1 MPKAKFY
8 YGTKGQLDDKNI
20 ENGALYMTTDEEK
33 WYVDMDGERHL
44 LSQGTEFEDRI
55 VFDGSVP
62 FSGIL
67 TLNGY
72 PAIPLFTFEYAE
84 GEELENQ
91 AIGYTVKVYLKDED
105 HSPNGYIYWAGAI
118 HHSIRSWNSFTFNF
132 REQRRYTFD
141 IWPLVRRSD

>member
-1 MPKAKFY
+1 MPKVKFY

-44 LSQGTEFEDRI
+44 LSQGTEFEDKI

-62 FSGIL
+62 FSGEL
-67 TLNGY
+67 ALNGY
-72 PAIPLFTFEYAE
+72 PAIPLFTFEYTE
-84 GEELENQ
+84 GGELANQ
-91 AIGYTVKVYLKDED
+91 AIGYAVKVYLKDED
-105 HSPNGYIYWAGAI
+105 QSPNG
-118 HHSIRSWNSFTFNF
+118 